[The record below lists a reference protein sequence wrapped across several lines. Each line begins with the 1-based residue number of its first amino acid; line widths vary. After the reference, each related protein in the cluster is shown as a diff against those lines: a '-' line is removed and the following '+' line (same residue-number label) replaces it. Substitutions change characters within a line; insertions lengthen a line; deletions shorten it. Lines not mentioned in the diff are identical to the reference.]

1 MALGNSEVSAPQ
13 IFYRAL
19 TLCNVLGHW
28 YAGHG
33 IFSVLIEERWLLS
46 KILQYMTTSVNP
58 SMLCSCPVTLAEK
71 QPPNKMLPPPCLTV
85 GMVEMMPE
93 NPFFFN
99 LVLTKGLSPKPSQ
112 NHLQVLETS
121 FTVHCSV
128 AHSSLVEVYNLAAYV
143 LWQIFGLGEIVSVD
157 KCFLCV
163 DQMGTEPISGI
174 QGIKYLLFCLFYF
187 SGYLVESLSLS
198 IKTKLP

>member
-93 NPFFFN
+93 NPFF
-99 LVLTKGLSPKPSQ
+99 LTLCWPKDFLPSLLRIICRSLRRALQSIAVSPTPALWRSTILLLMSFDRSLAWEK
-112 NHLQVLETS
+112 LFLWTS
-121 FTVHCSV
+121 V
-128 AHSSLVEVYNLAAYV
+128 
-143 LWQIFGLGEIVSVD
+143 
-157 KCFLCV
+157 FLCV
-163 DQMGTEPISGI
+163 DQMGTEPISEI

>member
-1 MALGNSEVSAPQ
+1 
-13 IFYRAL
+13 
-19 TLCNVLGHW
+19 
-28 YAGHG
+28 
-33 IFSVLIEERWLLS
+33 
-46 KILQYMTTSVNP
+46 MTTSVNP

-99 LVLTKGLSPKPSQ
+99 LVLTKGLS
-112 NHLQVLETS
+112 
-121 FTVHCSV
+121 
-128 AHSSLVEVYNLAAYV
+128 SSLLRIICRSLKRALQSTPTPALWRSTSLLLMSFDRSLAWEKLF
-143 LWQIFGLGEIVSVD
+143 LWTSV
-157 KCFLCV
+157 FLCV

-174 QGIKYLLFCLFYF
+174 QGIKYFLFCLFYF